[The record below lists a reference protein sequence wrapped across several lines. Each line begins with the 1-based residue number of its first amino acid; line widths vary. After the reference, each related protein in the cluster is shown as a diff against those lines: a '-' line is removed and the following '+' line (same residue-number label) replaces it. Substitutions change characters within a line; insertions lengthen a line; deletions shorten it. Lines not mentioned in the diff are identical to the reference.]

1 MVWGSVR
8 PSIVGPGLPV
18 EEFLTGS
25 LVIDG
30 DTSSFENLRVE
41 ALRQLR
47 ADAGIAGVTASAA
60 VPLDERFADIEVE
73 GGETSGI
80 QARFNSVDEQ
90 FFEVF
95 GARMLSGRGFE
106 AGDFGPGHTPVIVN
120 QSFVWEILGGGNG
133 LGQRVRYRDTEQT
146 RHTRPPSGT
155 HEIVGVVE
163 DFPGDN
169 DGPMMFHPLTLPVPG
184 VTVTVSAVSG
194 IAPAASRLRV
204 VASGLDSQLRLGSL
218 RALDDI
224 YWQRRSLDQT
234 FGFGLGI
241 VMMVVLLFSI
251 AGLYTLTTLYRRSAM
266 ARDRRESGTGCAAA
280 TAARWHLRQGVR
292 AADARSALDVPWRC
306 VSIRGCRSRRPVD
319 SAFQASCRYRPRW
332 SSVSACSRWP
342 HPSAA
347 RFVWTRLRPCGC
359 ELSRLASILH
369 LLVQEAIGMNALRR
383 RWCGIALVAVLV
395 APAAASAQ
403 TVRDFSQLPGSLR
416 QGQALV
422 VTDQNRTKVT
432 GRLVSVSAT
441 ELTITTKTGDMR
453 TFQAVSVREIRPPD
467 PWWTGALIGGG
478 IAAIPA
484 SLAAANANE
493 PGAFP
498 AALVVIGVFAGIG
511 AGIDALIPAPVLY
524 SSLRQ
529 GIVTIAPIVNRD
541 RQGVQLAWR
550 F

>member
-18 EEFLTGS
+18 EEFLTSS

-95 GARMLSGRGFE
+95 GGRMLSGRGFE

-251 AGLYTLTTLYRRSAM
+251 AGLYTLTTFIVAQRWREIGVRVALGAQPRRLLGGIFGRAFVPLTL
-266 ARDRRESGTGCAAA
+266 GVGVGCA
-280 TAARWHLRQGVR
+280 V
-292 AADARSALDVPWRC
+292 
-306 VSIRGCRSRRPVD
+306 
-319 SAFQASCRYRPRW
+319 
-332 SSVSACSRWP
+332 
-342 HPSAA
+342 
-347 RFVWTRLRPCGC
+347 
-359 ELSRLASILH
+359 
-369 LLVQEAIGMNALRR
+369 ALRLHSWLPIAEAGGQR
-383 RWCGIALVAVLV
+383 IPGIV
-395 APAAASAQ
+395 PIS
-403 TVRDFSQLPGSLR
+403 
-416 QGQALV
+416 
-422 VTDQNRTKVT
+422 
-432 GRLVSVSAT
+432 
-441 ELTITTKTGDMR
+441 
-453 TFQAVSVREIRPPD
+453 
-467 PWWTGALIGGG
+467 
-478 IAAIPA
+478 
-484 SLAAANANE
+484 
-493 PGAFP
+493 
-498 AALVVIGVFAGIG
+498 AALVVGVGLLAV
-511 AGIDALIPAPVLY
+511 AAPVRRAIRVDPTEA
-524 SSLRQ
+524 LR
-529 GIVTIAPIVNRD
+529 V
-541 RQGVQLAWR
+541 
-550 F
+550 